1 MQQCGVKCSAT
12 MLLSSPA
19 ALYCRQRSASLS
31 QSSEYRL
38 RLWQELSRLSCKE
51 SSSSFTRS
59 IFWKKQRFAH
69 FKTSHKGLHKYIR
82 NQGVLITLRIFL
94 NLSRYYINDTLLP
107 STVLV
112 KDHCM
117 SLHLLSKSTKSN
129 LQLSRSFNDMKKN
142 CQSNE
147 GENVKNKNSQGKNV
161 KYSSIL
167 WWHHRT

>member
-1 MQQCGVKCSAT
+1 M
-12 MLLSSPA
+12 
-19 ALYCRQRSASLS
+19 
-31 QSSEYRL
+31 
-38 RLWQELSRLSCKE
+38 
-51 SSSSFTRS
+51 
-59 IFWKKQRFAH
+59 
-69 FKTSHKGLHKYIR
+69 
-82 NQGVLITLRIFL
+82 
-94 NLSRYYINDTLLP
+94 TLLP

-117 SLHLLSKSTKSN
+117 SLHLLSKSTKLN
-129 LQLSRSFNDMKKN
+129 LQLSRSFNDMKN